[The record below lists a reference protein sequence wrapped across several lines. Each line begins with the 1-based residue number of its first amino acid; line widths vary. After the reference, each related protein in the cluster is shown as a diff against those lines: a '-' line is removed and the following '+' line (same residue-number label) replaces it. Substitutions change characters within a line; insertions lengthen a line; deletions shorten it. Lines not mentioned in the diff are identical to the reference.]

1 MIKLINVSKTY
12 KSISNSTNAL
22 SNINV
27 EFEDHGF
34 VFILGPSGSGKTTLL
49 NVIGG
54 LDKIDDGHI
63 IIDNKDISNY
73 KSHELDYYRNEQVGF
88 IFQNYNLI
96 DHLNIYEN
104 ISLPLRIKK
113 ISNKEIKSKTNDI
126 INKLGL
132 EKEKH
137 KYPNQVSGGQLQ
149 RAAIARALV
158 TDPKIVLADEP
169 TGALDSKNSKVIMD
183 ALKDISKDRLV
194 IMVTHNEELA
204 KSYASRIIRLND
216 GKIESQE
223 DISINENKESNVNK
237 KKNFKYISLNA
248 SLKLS
253 LKNIFTKKVR
263 TILTIIATSIGIIS
277 TCLVLMVSNSMT
289 SYTEYAQ
296 KQALGS
302 YPITISSNVTPTD
315 NDEIDNHRVEYP
327 DTNFITITNEYS
339 SYYSHVN
346 VFDNEY
352 LDYVKNMDKSIYTV
366 IDYGSNLN
374 MRVLTY
380 YNDNYEYL
388 SASSYVKCLND
399 DSSYLSEEYDLLYG
413 DHYPQS
419 EDDIALVID
428 KNNCIDAYV
437 LDYLGIDYKNKESYT
452 FEEICEK
459 EFKLI
464 SNNAY
469 YRYDEEHDRYLYN
482 SNLENVYQNAIKT
495 LKISCVLR
503 IKKSATTKLYQT
515 GLLYTQKLEDFAHQD
530 AVNSEIVIKQ
540 LEYGL
545 DKNVFSGQPYQDI
558 VTDFYT
564 YTKEYLLEN
573 NLKNLSY
580 YYNTSYIRIYTDK
593 FENRSK
599 INEYLNAYNI
609 GKDSDKQIIYRDY
622 MGSITEEFEKFIK
635 ILTNVLIIFSS
646 ISLLVSSI
654 MIALVM
660 YISVMERQKEI
671 GILRCIGYSR
681 INVGITF
688 LTEATLIGFTS
699 GVIGVIIARVAIKP
713 ILKFVSNVVEDLYSS
728 TYDISTI
735 TKVNMNPI
743 EVLLL
748 VLFASLIAI
757 IAALVPAIIAS
768 MKEPVKAI
776 RHQGE

>member
-1 MIKLINVSKTY
+1 MLW
-12 KSISNSTNAL
+12 
-22 SNINV
+22 
-27 EFEDHGF
+27 GR
-34 VFILGPSGSGKTTLL
+34 P
-49 NVIGG
+49 
-54 LDKIDDGHI
+54 
-63 IIDNKDISNY
+63 
-73 KSHELDYYRNEQVGF
+73 
-88 IFQNYNLI
+88 
-96 DHLNIYEN
+96 
-104 ISLPLRIKK
+104 
-113 ISNKEIKSKTNDI
+113 
-126 INKLGL
+126 
-132 EKEKH
+132 
-137 KYPNQVSGGQLQ
+137 
-149 RAAIARALV
+149 
-158 TDPKIVLADEP
+158 
-169 TGALDSKNSKVIMD
+169 
-183 ALKDISKDRLV
+183 
-194 IMVTHNEELA
+194 
-204 KSYASRIIRLND
+204 
-216 GKIESQE
+216 
-223 DISINENKESNVNK
+223 VN
-237 KKNFKYISLNA
+237 
-248 SLKLS
+248 
-253 LKNIFTKKVR
+253 
-263 TILTIIATSIGIIS
+263 
-277 TCLVLMVSNSMT
+277 
-289 SYTEYAQ
+289 
-296 KQALGS
+296 
-302 YPITISSNVTPTD
+302 PPPW
-315 NDEIDNHRVEYP
+315 HRP
-327 DTNFITITNEYS
+327 QPC
-339 SYYSHVN
+339 
-346 VFDNEY
+346 
-352 LDYVKNMDKSIYTV
+352 
-366 IDYGSNLN
+366 
-374 MRVLTY
+374 
-380 YNDNYEYL
+380 DNYEYL
-388 SASSYVKCLND
+388 SASSYAKCLND

-464 SNNAY
+464 SNNMY

-545 DKNVFSGQPYQDI
+545 DKNVFSGQPYADI

-748 VLFASLIAI
+748 VLFASVIAI

>member
-12 KSISNSTNAL
+12 KSISNPTNAL

-54 LDKIDDGHI
+54 LDKIDEGNI
-63 IIDNKDISNY
+63 IIDDKDISNY
-73 KSHELDYYRNEQVGF
+73 KNHELDYYRNEQVGF

-126 INKLGL
+126 INKLEL

-183 ALKDISKDRLV
+183 ALKDISKERLV

-223 DISINENKESNVNK
+223 DISINEKKESNVNK

-302 YPITISSNVTPTD
+302 YPITISSNVTPSD

-327 DTNFITITNEYS
+327 DTNVITITNEYS

-352 LDYVKNMDKSIYTV
+352 LDYVKSMDKSIYTV
-366 IDYGSNLN
+366 IDYGLSLN

-388 SASSYVKCLND
+388 SSSSYVKCLND

-464 SNNAY
+464 SNNVY
-469 YRYDEEHDRYLYN
+469 YHYDEEHDRYLYN

-545 DKNVFSGQPYQDI
+545 DKNVFSGQPYADI

-748 VLFASLIAI
+748 VLFASVIAI

>member
-1 MIKLINVSKTY
+1 MIQLINVSKTY
-12 KSISNSTNAL
+12 KSISNQTNAL
-22 SNINV
+22 SNINI

-54 LDKIDDGHI
+54 LDKIDEGNI
-63 IIDNKDISNY
+63 IIDDKDISNY
-73 KSHELDYYRNEQVGF
+73 KSHELDYYRNGQVGF

-113 ISNKEIKSKTNDI
+113 ISNKDIKSTTNDI

-204 KSYASRIIRLND
+204 KLYASRIIRLND

-327 DTNFITITNEYS
+327 DTNVITITNEYS

-464 SNNAY
+464 SNNMY

-482 SNLENVYQNAIKT
+482 SDLENVYQNAIKT

-609 GKDSDKQIIYRDY
+609 GTDSDKQIIYRDY

-713 ILKFVSNVVEDLYSS
+713 ILRFVSNVVEDLYSS

>member
-1 MIKLINVSKTY
+1 MIQLINVSKTY

-27 EFEDHGF
+27 EFEGHGF

-54 LDKIDDGHI
+54 LDKIDEGNI
-63 IIDNKDISNY
+63 IIDDKDISNY

-158 TDPKIVLADEP
+158 TNPKIVLADEP

-183 ALKDISKDRLV
+183 ALRNISKDRLV

-223 DISINENKESNVNK
+223 DISNNENKECNTNK

-302 YPITISSNVTPTD
+302 YPITISSNVTPSD
-315 NDEIDNHRVEYP
+315 NDEIDNHIVEYP
-327 DTNFITITNEYS
+327 DTNVITITNEYS

-352 LDYVKNMDKSIYTV
+352 LDYVKSMDKSIYTV
-366 IDYGSNLN
+366 IDYGSSLN

-464 SNNAY
+464 SNNMY

-654 MIALVM
+654 MIALVI

>member
-1 MIKLINVSKTY
+1 MIQLINVSKTY

-54 LDKIDDGHI
+54 LDKIDEGNI
-63 IIDNKDISNY
+63 IIDDKDISNY

-158 TDPKIVLADEP
+158 TNPKIVLADEP

-223 DISINENKESNVNK
+223 DISNNENKESNPNK
-237 KKNFKYISLNA
+237 KKNFKYISLKA

-302 YPITISSNVTPTD
+302 YPITISSNVTPSD

-327 DTNFITITNEYS
+327 DTNVITITNEYS

-352 LDYVKNMDKSIYTV
+352 LDYVKSMDKSIYTV
-366 IDYGSNLN
+366 IDYGSSLN

-380 YNDNYEYL
+380 YNDNY
-388 SASSYVKCLND
+388 
-399 DSSYLSEEYDLLYG
+399 
-413 DHYPQS
+413 
-419 EDDIALVID
+419 
-428 KNNCIDAYV
+428 
-437 LDYLGIDYKNKESYT
+437 
-452 FEEICEK
+452 
-459 EFKLI
+459 
-464 SNNAY
+464 
-469 YRYDEEHDRYLYN
+469 
-482 SNLENVYQNAIKT
+482 
-495 LKISCVLR
+495 
-503 IKKSATTKLYQT
+503 
-515 GLLYTQKLEDFAHQD
+515 
-530 AVNSEIVIKQ
+530 
-540 LEYGL
+540 
-545 DKNVFSGQPYQDI
+545 
-558 VTDFYT
+558 
-564 YTKEYLLEN
+564 
-573 NLKNLSY
+573 
-580 YYNTSYIRIYTDK
+580 
-593 FENRSK
+593 
-599 INEYLNAYNI
+599 
-609 GKDSDKQIIYRDY
+609 
-622 MGSITEEFEKFIK
+622 
-635 ILTNVLIIFSS
+635 
-646 ISLLVSSI
+646 
-654 MIALVM
+654 
-660 YISVMERQKEI
+660 
-671 GILRCIGYSR
+671 
-681 INVGITF
+681 
-688 LTEATLIGFTS
+688 
-699 GVIGVIIARVAIKP
+699 
-713 ILKFVSNVVEDLYSS
+713 
-728 TYDISTI
+728 
-735 TKVNMNPI
+735 
-743 EVLLL
+743 
-748 VLFASLIAI
+748 
-757 IAALVPAIIAS
+757 
-768 MKEPVKAI
+768 
-776 RHQGE
+776 

>member
-1 MIKLINVSKTY
+1 MIQLINVSKTY
-12 KSISNSTNAL
+12 KSISNQTNAL
-22 SNINV
+22 SNINI

-54 LDKIDDGHI
+54 LDKIDEGNI
-63 IIDNKDISNY
+63 IIDDKDISNY
-73 KSHELDYYRNEQVGF
+73 KSHELDYYRNGQVGF

-113 ISNKEIKSKTNDI
+113 ISNKDIKSTTNDI

-204 KSYASRIIRLND
+204 KLYASRIIRLND

-327 DTNFITITNEYS
+327 DTNVITITNEYS

-464 SNNAY
+464 SNNMY

-482 SNLENVYQNAIKT
+482 SDLENVYQNAIKT

-713 ILKFVSNVVEDLYSS
+713 ILRFVSNVVEDLYSS